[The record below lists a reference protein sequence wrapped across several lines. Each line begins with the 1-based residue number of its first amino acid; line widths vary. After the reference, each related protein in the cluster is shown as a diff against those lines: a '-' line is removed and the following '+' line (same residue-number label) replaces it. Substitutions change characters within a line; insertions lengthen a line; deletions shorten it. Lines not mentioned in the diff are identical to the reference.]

1 MTTTSVRHATTLL
14 ALALSVL
21 LGMPSAATAL
31 TSQPAKAASSGQVR
45 DCYLYYDFPSI
56 ETTISCRVAKKVIK
70 TAQQRNWDTGATIT
84 RTRGFRCVVKAQ
96 DLITCKDGADFIRY
110 DSRE

>member
-1 MTTTSVRHATTLL
+1 MTTTLVRRAITLI
-14 ALALSVL
+14 AFALSVL
-21 LGMPSAATAL
+21 LATPSASTAL
-31 TSQPAKAASSGQVR
+31 PSLTSKAASSGPVR

-56 ETTISCRVAKKVIK
+56 ETTISCRVAKKVVK